1 MTNAQRKFL
10 RSIQQKKVRKKN
22 NCFLIEGAKIITET
36 IQATNSPYKIKQLFA
51 TQDFLD
57 NLEEQNILKSKASN
71 VNNNNIVTEIILSTS
86 NQLTEAGSLKS
97 NNAAI
102 AVIEFPILT
111 IPIKLNN
118 LALLLENINDP
129 GNLGTII
136 RIADWYGI
144 EDIFC
149 SEKTVDVYNSKT
161 LSATMGSFL
170 RVHVHYGNE
179 FEFLQLAEGNTFGAF
194 LNGQNV
200 HQTNFPQT
208 GMVVIGSE
216 SHGITEK
223 LEKEIKNKIT
233 IPSFSLN
240 KNNNEQESAESLNA
254 AIATAIICD
263 NWRRN

>member
-1 MTNAQRKFL
+1 MTNTQRKFL
-10 RSIQQKKVRKKN
+10 RSLQQKKERKATN
-22 NCFLIEGAKIITET
+22 SFLIEGAKIVTET
-36 IQATNSPYKIKQLFA
+36 LQATNSPYKIKQLFA

-57 NLEEQNILKSKASN
+57 NLENQDILNSKVKGLGN
-71 VNNNNIVTEIILSTS
+71 EIEIILSTS
-86 NQLTEAGSLKS
+86 NQLSEAGSLKS

-102 AVIEFPILT
+102 AVLEFPILEV
-111 IPIKLNN
+111 PKKLEN

-149 SEKTVDVYNSKT
+149 SLQTVDLYNSKT

-170 RVHVHYGNE
+170 RVRVHYGNE
-179 FEFLQLAEGNTFGAF
+179 FEFLKLAEGNTFGAF
-194 LNGQNV
+194 LDGKNV
-200 HQTNFPQT
+200 HQIKFPQK
-208 GMVVIGSE
+208 GILVIGSE
-216 SHGITEK
+216 SHGISEK
-223 LEKEIKNKIT
+223 LGKEIMNKVT
-233 IPSFSLN
+233 IPSFA
-240 KNNNEQESAESLNA
+240 KDQESAESLNA

>member
-1 MTNAQRKFL
+1 MTNTQRKFL
-10 RSIQQKKVRKKN
+10 RSLQQKKERKDN
-22 NCFLIEGAKIITET
+22 NSFVIEGKKIVTET
-36 IQATNSPYKIKQLFA
+36 LQTTNSPYKIKQLFA

-57 NLEEQNILKSKASN
+57 NLENQNILNSKVSEK
-71 VNNNNIVTEIILSTS
+71 IEIILSTS
-86 NQLTEAGSLKS
+86 NQLSEAGSLKS

-102 AVIEFPILT
+102 AVLEFPVLT
-111 IPIKLNN
+111 IPKKLEN

-149 SEKTVDVYNSKT
+149 SEQTVDLYNSKT

-179 FEFLQLAEGNTFGAF
+179 FEFLKLAEGNTFGAF
-194 LNGQNV
+194 LDGKNV
-200 HQTNFPQT
+200 HQTQFPQK
-208 GMVVIGSE
+208 GMLVIGSE
-216 SHGITEK
+216 SHGISEK
-223 LEKEIKNKIT
+223 LGKEIMNKVT
-233 IPSFSLN
+233 IPSFA
-240 KNNNEQESAESLNA
+240 KEQESAESLNA

>member
-10 RSIQQKKVRKKN
+10 RSLQQKKERKATN
-22 NCFLIEGAKIITET
+22 SFLIEGAKIVTET
-36 IQATNSPYKIKQLFA
+36 LQATHSPYKIKQLFV
-51 TQDFLD
+51 TQDFLTE
-57 NLEEQNILKSKASN
+57 LENQNILNSK
-71 VNNNNIVTEIILSTS
+71 VKGQIEIILSTS
-86 NQLTEAGSLKS
+86 NQLSEAGSLKS

-102 AVIEFPILT
+102 AVLEFPILEV
-111 IPIKLNN
+111 PQKLEN

-149 SEKTVDVYNSKT
+149 SLQTVDLYNSKT

-170 RVHVHYGNE
+170 RVRVHYGNE
-179 FEFLQLAEGNTFGAF
+179 FEFLKLAEGHTFGAF
-194 LNGQNV
+194 LDGKNV
-200 HQTNFPQT
+200 HQTKFPQK
-208 GMVVIGSE
+208 GILVIGSE
-216 SHGITEK
+216 SHGISEK
-223 LEKEIKNKIT
+223 LGKEISNKVT
-233 IPSFSLN
+233 IPSFAP
-240 KNNNEQESAESLNA
+240 KNINNEQSAESLNA

>member
-1 MTNAQRKFL
+1 MTNTQRKFL
-10 RSIQQKKVRKKN
+10 RSLQQKKERKEN
-22 NCFLIEGAKIITET
+22 NSFVIEGKKIVTET
-36 IQATNSPYKIKQLFA
+36 LQATNSNYKIKQLFA

-57 NLEEQNILKSKASN
+57 NLENQNILNNKVED
-71 VNNNNIVTEIILSTS
+71 VNNEDNQIEIILSTA
-86 NQLTEAGSLKS
+86 NQLSEAGSLKS

-102 AVIEFPILT
+102 AVVEFPVLT
-111 IPIKLNN
+111 VPKKLEN

-149 SEKTVDVYNSKT
+149 SQQTVDLYNSKT

-170 RVHVHYGNE
+170 RVNVHYGNE
-179 FEFLQLAEGNTFGAF
+179 FEFLKLAEGNTYGAF
-194 LNGQNV
+194 LDGKNV
-200 HQTNFPQT
+200 HQTKFPKT
-208 GMVVIGSE
+208 GMLVIGSE

-223 LEKEIKNKIT
+223 LGKEILNKIT
-233 IPSFSLN
+233 IPSFASSN
-240 KNNNEQESAESLNA
+240 NNNEESAESLNA

>member
-10 RSIQQKKVRKKN
+10 RSLQQKKERKATN
-22 NCFLIEGAKIITET
+22 SFLIEGAKITTET
-36 IQATNSPYKIKQLFA
+36 LQATNSYYKIKQLFA

-57 NLEEQNILKSKASN
+57 NLESQNILNDKVKDI
-71 VNNNNIVTEIILSTS
+71 NNEIEIILSTS
-86 NQLTEAGSLKS
+86 NQLTESGSLKS

-102 AVIEFPILT
+102 AVVEFPVLT
-111 IPIKLNN
+111 VPKKLEN

-149 SEKTVDVYNSKT
+149 SEQTVDLYNSKT

-170 RVHVHYGNE
+170 RVNVHYGNE
-179 FEFLQLAEGNTFGAF
+179 FEFLKLAEGNTYGAF
-194 LNGQNV
+194 LDGKNV
-200 HQTNFPQT
+200 HQTSFPQT
-208 GMVVIGSE
+208 GMLVIGSE
-216 SHGITEK
+216 SHGISEK
-223 LEKEIKNKIT
+223 LGKQILNKVT
-233 IPSFSLN
+233 IPSFA
-240 KNNNEQESAESLNA
+240 KAQETQENNQSAESLNA

>member
-1 MTNAQRKFL
+1 MTNTQRKFL
-10 RSIQQKKVRKKN
+10 RSLQQKKARKEN
-22 NCFLIEGAKIITET
+22 NYFLIEGKKIVIETLQAK
-36 IQATNSPYKIKQLFA
+36 NSNYKIKQLFA

-57 NLEEQNILKSKASN
+57 DLENQNIL
-71 VNNNNIVTEIILSTS
+71 NNKVKDLDDEIEIILSTS
-86 NQLTEAGSLKS
+86 NQLSEAGSLKS

-102 AVIEFPILT
+102 AVVEFPILT
-111 IPIKLNN
+111 VPKKLEN

-149 SEKTVDVYNSKT
+149 SEQTVDLYNSKT

-170 RVHVHYGNE
+170 RVNVHYGNE
-179 FEFLQLAEGNTFGAF
+179 FDFLKLAEGNTFGAF
-194 LNGQNV
+194 LDGKNV
-200 HQTNFPQT
+200 HQTQFPKT
-208 GMVVIGSE
+208 GMLVIGSE
-216 SHGITEK
+216 SHGISEK
-223 LEKEIKNKIT
+223 LGKEISHKIT
-233 IPSFSLN
+233 IPSFSKDN
-240 KNNNEQESAESLNA
+240 GNNTESAESLNA

>member
-10 RSIQQKKVRKKN
+10 RSLQQKKERKEN
-22 NCFLIEGAKIITET
+22 NSFVIEGKKIVTET
-36 IQATNSPYKIKQLFA
+36 LQATNSNYKIKQLFA
-51 TQDFLD
+51 TQDLLD
-57 NLEEQNILKSKASN
+57 ELNSQKNLKVK
-71 VNNNNIVTEIILSTS
+71 VNDNNEIEIILSTA
-86 NQLTEAGSLKS
+86 NQLSEAGSLKS

-102 AVIEFPILT
+102 AVVEFPVLT
-111 IPIKLNN
+111 VPKKLEN

-149 SEKTVDVYNSKT
+149 SEQTVDLYNSKT

-170 RVHVHYGNE
+170 RVNVHYGNE
-179 FEFLQLAEGNTFGAF
+179 FEFLKLAEGNTYGAF
-194 LNGQNV
+194 LDGKNV
-200 HQTNFPQT
+200 HQTKFPKT
-208 GMVVIGSE
+208 GMLVIGSE

-223 LEKEIKNKIT
+223 LGKEILNKIT
-233 IPSFSLN
+233 IPSFASSN
-240 KNNNEQESAESLNA
+240 NNNEESAESLNA